1 LFRPALPLFEIARV
15 LVRFNHGAG
24 FIEYMDD
31 SSLEEFLRLLATLFA
46 ITV

>member
-1 LFRPALPLFEIARV
+1 MNSRLFELARV
-15 LVRFNHGAG
+15 LARLDHGAG

-31 SSLEEFLRLLATLFA
+31 SSLEEFLRLLATLLA

>member
-1 LFRPALPLFEIARV
+1 VF
-15 LVRFNHGAG
+15 VRLDNVAG

-31 SSLEEFLRLLATLFA
+31 SSLEEFLRLLATLLA